1 MVLILNTVHQI
12 YRMNIT
18 MDKSPSLGRVVRDR
32 ANSST
37 FTQMLMPPIL
47 YSLIEGLVV
56 AVTRDSLVSTN
67 SVLYMARYRTAH
79 LSSHNSDTDIL
90 LDR

>member
-18 MDKSPSLGRVVRDR
+18 MDKSPSLGRVVRNR

-37 FTQMLMPPIL
+37 FTQMLLLMPPIL

-56 AVTRDSLVSTN
+56 TRDFLVNTN
-67 SVLYMARYRTAH
+67 SVLYMARYRTTH